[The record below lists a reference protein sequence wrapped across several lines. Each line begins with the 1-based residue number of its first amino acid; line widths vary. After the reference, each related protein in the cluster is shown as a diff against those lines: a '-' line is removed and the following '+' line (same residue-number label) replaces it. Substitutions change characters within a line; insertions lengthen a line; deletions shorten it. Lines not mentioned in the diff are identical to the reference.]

1 MYEMYIPMGG
11 SQMIFKDYY
20 RILELETNRVSIDK
34 IKANYREL
42 AKKYHPDVNIENKAA
57 EERFK
62 DINEAY
68 RVLSDSNAK
77 RKYDRMWNNY
87 VGNKKKKEFEESK
100 RASDSVFSDFFN
112 MFFGNVREEK
122 EEIQKKTKKPA
133 IKGENVET
141 EIDVSIEEAFYGLQ
155 KKISLRTVEGNMKTF
170 SVKVPSGIRN
180 NEKIRLIG
188 QGKEGENGGK
198 NGDLLIRIN
207 IQDNNKFKLNG
218 CDLYTDLYLTPWEA
232 ALGTRVKVASI
243 DENVSLYVP
252 AGMQSGER
260 VKIPQK
266 GYKDGKGGRG
276 DLIIEAKIVVPK
288 MLTDEERAS
297 YENMAKVSK
306 FNPRKELGE
315 K

>member
-1 MYEMYIPMGG
+1 
-11 SQMIFKDYY
+11 MIFKDYY

-42 AKKYHPDVNIENKAA
+42 AKRYHPDVNIENKAA

-243 DENVSLYVP
+243 DENVSLYIP

-276 DLIIEAKIVVPK
+276 DLVIEAKIVVPK
-288 MLTDEERAS
+288 MLTEEERAS